1 VLFFAFLCILLHDYA
16 KHIRRHCR
24 CQREY
29 CPDHEGYQTFTI
41 RIPSLFCVFVRL
53 NASNS
58 CIYVRIVVIMPHSD
72 LISTNSSVGRPLPA
86 GRKAE
91 LAEYV
96 AAAGQVTVPEL
107 VKHFDVSADTIRRD
121 LDRLDE
127 KGLLIRTHG
136 GAMSLSAAPRV
147 DTTMDVRLRL
157 QAAAKERI
165 GALAATLVE
174 NDSVLMIN
182 AGTTAL
188 AVIRNLSGH
197 HGITVATNNLRI
209 PAEAPGEAIRS
220 LYVFGGSVNL
230 TAQATIGPVAFPSA
244 PGSDG
249 LEIQSDLA
257 IIVVGGVSVTS
268 GYSTSNLHEAAMM
281 NEMLDRA
288 TRVAIVADSTKV
300 GRRLFAQVAELGRA
314 DYFVSDVTPP
324 VELVRELEKHQVTL
338 LIPEAP

>member
-1 VLFFAFLCILLHDYA
+1 MLM
-16 KHIRRHCR
+16 
-24 CQREY
+24 
-29 CPDHEGYQTFTI
+29 
-41 RIPSLFCVFVRL
+41 
-53 NASNS
+53 
-58 CIYVRIVVIMPHSD
+58 RIVKFMAGPETPSV
-72 LISTNSSVGRPLPA
+72 TAAVGRPLPA

-96 AAAGQVTVPEL
+96 ATAGQVTVPEL
-107 VKHFDVSADTIRRD
+107 VKYFDVSADTIRRD

-157 QAAAKERI
+157 QAEAKEKM
-165 GALAATLVE
+165 GALASTLVHD
-174 NDSVLMIN
+174 NSVLMIN

-188 AVIRNLSGH
+188 AVVRNLRGRR
-197 HGITVATNNLRI
+197 GITIATNNLRI
-209 PAEAPGEAIRS
+209 PSEVAAGAIRS

-244 PGSDG
+244 SGADG
-249 LEIQSDLA
+249 LEIQCDLA

-281 NEMLDRA
+281 SEMLNRA
-288 TRVAIVADSTKV
+288 SRVAIVADSTKV

-314 DYFVSDVTPP
+314 DYFVSDVAPP
-324 VELVRELEKHQVTL
+324 SDLARELEKQKVKL
-338 LIPEAP
+338 MVPSEL

>member
-1 VLFFAFLCILLHDYA
+1 M
-16 KHIRRHCR
+16 
-24 CQREY
+24 
-29 CPDHEGYQTFTI
+29 
-41 RIPSLFCVFVRL
+41 
-53 NASNS
+53 
-58 CIYVRIVVIMPHSD
+58 RIVGVMANPE
-72 LISTNSSVGRPLPA
+72 TTSVTTALGRPLPA

-96 AAAGQVTVPEL
+96 ATAGQVTVPEL
-107 VKHFDVSADTIRRD
+107 VKHFEVSADTIRRD

-157 QAAAKERI
+157 QAEAKEKM
-165 GALAATLVE
+165 GALASTLVQ

-188 AVIRNLSGH
+188 AVVRNLRGRR
-197 HGITVATNNLRI
+197 GITIATNNLRI
-209 PAEAPGEAIRS
+209 PSEVPAAAIRS

-244 PGSDG
+244 SGADG
-249 LEIQSDLA
+249 LEIQCDLA

-281 NEMLDRA
+281 SEMLNRA
-288 TRVAIVADSTKV
+288 SRVAIVADSTKV

-314 DYFVSDVTPP
+314 DYFVSDVAPP
-324 VELVRELEKHQVTL
+324 SDLVRELEKQKVTL
-338 LIPEAP
+338 MIPASV